1 MVVITWSNNAWVL
14 DCFATANC
22 SSVSAVVTLML
33 IGGFGI
39 LSWHWFLN
47 ECCKSFL
54 SVYCLIGEASLIY
67 NMIKSY
73 EVFNKWNL
81 LGWFV
86 SSGCRDWLPKFA
98 TGLNV
103 IIGCSSKSIWLTRL
117 LFCQNGSSMRGSFW
131 QKNSFITDI
140 LFELKPIIIFSPVAN
155 FGNQSICTTIKIN

>member
-1 MVVITWSNNAWVL
+1 MKSAGNWGKIFFFKKSVNFKQFLTSRIPVVVITWSNNAWVL

-67 NMIKSY
+67 NMIKNY
-73 EVFNKWNL
+73 EVFNTYNLIGADLWVQVAGCTNKISSTVMLFYRSNL
-81 LGWFV
+81 L
-86 SSGCRDWLPKFA
+86 
-98 TGLNV
+98 
-103 IIGCSSKSIWLTRL
+103 L
-117 LFCQNGSSMRGSFW
+117 LF
-131 QKNSFITDI
+131 I
-140 LFELKPIIIFSPVAN
+140 LFYSR
-155 FGNQSICTTIKIN
+155 ICSNHKRYQ

>member
-1 MVVITWSNNAWVL
+1 MKWILLGNCRKILFLETKCKRQTKFKYFLTSRIPVVVITWSNNAWVL

-67 NMIKSY
+67 NMIKSC
-73 EVFNKWNL
+73 EVFNEWNL
-81 LGWFV
+81 F
-86 SSGCRDWLPKFA
+86 
-98 TGLNV
+98 GLICELRLQVAQIRFPVVLCFFYRSNLL
-103 IIGCSSKSIWLTRL
+103 SI
-117 LFCQNGSSMRGSFW
+117 FID
-131 QKNSFITDI
+131 KNF
-140 LFELKPIIIFSPVAN
+140 
-155 FGNQSICTTIKIN
+155 